1 MIIKNVKRTYGNG
14 TTELRILL
22 TADEGKALT
31 NDNGETLFNCV
42 ETTSADG
49 WTEVDAPVTDEPISD
64 TEALEIIT
72 GGVT

>member
-1 MIIKNVKRTYGNG
+1 MIIKNVKRAYGNG
-14 TTELRILL
+14 TTETRILL

-72 GGVT
+72 GGTT